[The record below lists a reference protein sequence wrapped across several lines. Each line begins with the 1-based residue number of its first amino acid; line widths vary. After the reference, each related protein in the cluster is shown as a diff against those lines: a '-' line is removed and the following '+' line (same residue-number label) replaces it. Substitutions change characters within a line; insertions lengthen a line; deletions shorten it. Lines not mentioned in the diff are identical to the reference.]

1 MESLLLR
8 PHIVGPTSFYG
19 RPYQVQAPQSNGE
32 ESLTGYT
39 ILLQN
44 QLRDTEKLG
53 FTTRARGLDG
63 PLLQCMTARLMT
75 NSSHNPLPSLTHTY
89 FFPYCCFPEE
99 CLKTSAAAC
108 QPPSRRFPRGKSRSG
123 PARRRPLPATR
134 PHLGCGPPCG
144 PALPAPRSPLPSAG
158 PERGRPTALPRRS
171 GVPARPRPG
180 RSPRLPPAAGE
191 PRRPRKAGGPAVTD
205 ARPPPRPGR
214 SPHVLPFP
222 LLAGELGAAG
232 PVRPQQL
239 LLPRLRRRLASR
251 RHKERPHPGRPRTPL
266 LPRPG
271 PPARPA
277 RRHSPPSRQPLA
289 AAPRSDQAAPGLPRQ
304 RPPLCGMESAPGERE
319 NGDEAVRSRTG
330 LVNTYGREYYPSS
343 TEG

>member
-1 MESLLLR
+1 MPENKRCSLPAPIPTVPAREEPLR
-8 PHIVGPTSFYG
+8 PRTTPSPPSDAASPRLRASL
-19 RPYQVQAPQSNGE
+19 RPG
-32 ESLTGYT
+32 
-39 ILLQN
+39 
-44 QLRDTEKLG
+44 
-53 FTTRARGLDG
+53 
-63 PLLQCMTARLMT
+63 TAR
-75 NSSHNPLPSLTHTY
+75 SP
-89 FFPYCCFPEE
+89 
-99 CLKTSAAAC
+99 
-108 QPPSRRFPRGKSRSG
+108 
-123 PARRRPLPATR
+123 
-134 PHLGCGPPCG
+134 
-144 PALPAPRSPLPSAG
+144 LPAPRSPLPSAG
-158 PERGRPTALPRRS
+158 PERSRPTALPRRS